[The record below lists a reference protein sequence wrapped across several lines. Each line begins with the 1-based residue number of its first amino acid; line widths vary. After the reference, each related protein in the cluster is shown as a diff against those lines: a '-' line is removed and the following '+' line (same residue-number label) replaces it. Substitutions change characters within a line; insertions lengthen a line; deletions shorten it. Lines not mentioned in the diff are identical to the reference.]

1 MPKVRIIR
9 GETVIIVDEET
20 AARNTRFRRWP
31 AAGVVGPGDVQ
42 LAVDGELPRRAD
54 PEYMR
59 EYMKDYRKRQRDAC

>member
-1 MPKVRIIR
+1 MPKVRMIR

-31 AAGVVGPGDVQ
+31 ADGVEGEVR
-42 LAVDGELPRRAD
+42 LAVEGDLPRRAD

-59 EYMKDYRKRQRDAC
+59 EYMRDWRKRRSGEC